1 MGVPEIKWMVCN
13 GKSYLKNPIKMG
25 TPIVGNLHLHI
36 LDRGK
41 SNNKPSPNY
50 MDGLSLGLPQQILVG
65 WT

>member
-1 MGVPEIKWMVCN
+1 ME
-13 GKSYLKNPIKMG
+13 NPIKMG

-41 SNNKPSPNY
+41 SNKKPSPNY

-65 WT
+65 WK